1 MPAIVRPRRRVVG
14 GGTARKAGASGEPGT
29 AGRGGGVWGVGR
41 SGVAHASW
49 LGPSVGWGLMENVR
63 PCLAQL
69 SFLVS
74 DSLLWVCIGVHIVS
88 ACAWY
93 PQVFSNPH
101 PWHPLNYPP
110 TVYLYRGMGCLVF
123 CAIARAK
130 TFREHTT
137 LRRYLCAGAGALQ
150 RAARNWRREKPEKV
164 AGDAWEDVGPLA
176 ELGAGAAS
184 GRPP

>member
-1 MPAIVRPRRRVVG
+1 M
-14 GGTARKAGASGEPGT
+14 SQEL
-29 AGRGGGVWGVGR
+29 RGGGDGVGVGR
-41 SGVAHASW
+41 SWVAHASW
-49 LGPSVGWGLMENVR
+49 LGRSVGWGLMENVR
-63 PCLAQL
+63 PCLARL
-69 SFLVS
+69 GFPVS

-101 PWHPLNYPP
+101 PWHPPNYPP

-137 LRRYLCAGAGALQ
+137 HSGGTCVLALALCSG
-150 RAARNWRREKPEKV
+150 RRET
-164 AGDAWEDVGPLA
+164 G
-176 ELGAGAAS
+176 GAKS
-184 GRPP
+184 LRK